1 MPITNVFTVTTTR
14 AIVVAANRA
23 DQVVQLSNATGGGGG
38 GGSTPIYIGGAN
50 LTAANGYK
58 LDNGDKL
65 QIPLSDLE
73 DLYAITSSGTATL
86 YVFVTIN

>member
-1 MPITNVFTVTTTR
+1 MPITNIFTVTTTR
-14 AIVVAANRA
+14 GIVVAANRA
-23 DQVVQLSNATGGGGG
+23 DQVVQLHSASGI
-38 GGSTPIYIGGAN
+38 IYIGGPN
-50 LTAANGYK
+50 LTTANGYK

-73 DLYAITSSGTATL
+73 DLYAVTSSGTATL